1 MSEEYREIKEYIER
15 FATKEH
21 ITPEQALDY
30 VMVNLFKDYKE
41 KENGRNE

>member
-1 MSEEYREIKEYIER
+1 MSEEYREIKEYIEQ

-30 VMVNLFKDYKE
+30 VMVNLFKEYKE